1 MIDTNK
7 LLDQLKKLSKSQFE
21 ELVFRL
27 DIEEAH
33 LRTDGVTLSQ
43 RAIDVIKYL
52 QQEEYG
58 LARLKTTLDE
68 LAFLKDVP
76 TQIKAEVKSVSKL
89 SIFNYPN
96 KVCNILAKYDLHS
109 ASWRYD
115 GDIQRYLCS
124 TPYFNIGSVGSFGL
138 ANNIAFYAESKLAHT
153 IQIVKLVLNINNELT
168 KPVALQKFN
177 RLNLALFEEI
187 SISIPDGLMPSIHE
201 KTPNKFNQDYGT
213 VELKIEKARRVES
226 WSVTIQSLTDEE
238 AERIE
243 TPIFFKKEAE
253 YQKQQEATEKQQQPK
268 SQNRRVPSFSNEEQQ
283 KYDDLSSEKNVD
295 YTRLRDLLADG
306 KWKEADEETLTVMLK
321 ATGREQE
328 GYRYLDNKSIER
340 FPCAD
345 LSTIDRLWVKYS
357 DGRFGFSV
365 QNRIWE
371 SVGGKPGEYD
381 DEIYK
386 KFGDRLGWR
395 VEGKW
400 LDFSD
405 ITFSQNAPEG
415 HLPLSLEGKGIPRNK
430 GGLHGF
436 RVGGCFFVS
445 FLASRLVKCNI

>member
-115 GDIQRYLCS
+115 SDIQRYLCS

-187 SISIPDGLMPSIHE
+187 SIPIPDGLMPSIHE

-213 VELKIEKARRVES
+213 VELKIEKARRVET
-226 WSVTIQSLTDEE
+226 WSVIIQSLTD
-238 AERIE
+238 
-243 TPIFFKKEAE
+243 
-253 YQKQQEATEKQQQPK
+253 
-268 SQNRRVPSFSNEEQQ
+268 EEQQ
-283 KYDDLSSEKNVD
+283 KYDDLSSEKNID
-295 YTRLRDLLADG
+295 YTQLRDLLADG
-306 KWKEADEETLTVMLK
+306 KWKEADEETLAVLFK
-321 ATGREQE
+321 AAAQE
-328 GYRYLDNKSIER
+328 HEGFLDIESIET

-345 LSTIDRLWVKYS
+345 LCTIDRLWVKYS
-357 DGRFGFSV
+357 NGRFGFSV
-365 QNRIWE
+365 QKRIWE
-371 SVGGKPGEYD
+371 SVVRESVGLKPREYYYGYDFGKHVGWCVKGE
-381 DEIYK
+381 
-386 KFGDRLGWR
+386 
-395 VEGKW
+395 W
-400 LDFSD
+400 LDESEL
-405 ITFSQNAPEG
+405 TYGENAPEG
-415 HLPLSLEGKGIPRNK
+415 HLPTYCLLDG
-430 GGLHGF
+430 HGWEF
-436 RVGGCFFVS
+436 QRRTIS
-445 FLASRLVKCNI
+445 SLASRLVSCM

>member
-1 MIDTNK
+1 MVDRTKK

-187 SISIPDGLMPSIHE
+187 SIPIPDGLMPSIHE

-295 YTRLRDLLADG
+295 YTRLRNLLAAVN
-306 KWKEADEETLTVMLK
+306 WKEADEETLAVMLK
-321 ATGREQE
+321 AAGRELE
-328 GYRYLDNKSIER
+328 GWLDTESIEK
-340 FPCAD
+340 FPSTD
-345 LSTIDRLWVKYS
+345 LRTIDRLWIKYS
-357 DGRFGFSV
+357 DGHFGFSV
-365 QNRIWE
+365 QKRIWE
-371 SVGGKPGEYD
+371 SVGGKPGQHNYK
-381 DEIYK
+381 IYK
-386 KFGDRLGWR
+386 KFCYRVGWSVEGEWITDWEMAFHQNSQHSQQGHFPKAHWKRTGVVGWLVGWR
-395 VEGKW
+395 V
-400 LDFSD
+400 
-405 ITFSQNAPEG
+405 
-415 HLPLSLEGKGIPRNK
+415 GKG
-430 GGLHGF
+430 
-436 RVGGCFFVS
+436 
-445 FLASRLVKCNI
+445 RLICLFSLLWRRDL